1 MIAIIL
7 VFYIINVGLLGTF
20 WPVIIYL
27 PLLFLMVWGGI
38 SCRTEFGGFQNFK
51 EAFLAVFIISVTA
64 TFLFDTFGY
73 LLYKVID
80 PDIPGVIKEKVLENT
95 TAMMERFGTSDDQLE
110 KALDKIKDQDYTPTL
125 QSQAIRYVSSFV
137 IGAVLSALI
146 ALFVNRPDK
155 SQPTLNAES

>member
-1 MIAIIL
+1 MIEIIL

-20 WPVIIYL
+20 WPVTIYL
-27 PLLFLMVWGGI
+27 HLVFLMVWGGI
-38 SCRTEFGGFQNFK
+38 SFRTELGGFQNFK
-51 EAFLAVFIISVTA
+51 EAFLAVLIISITA
-64 TFLFDTFGY
+64 TVLFDSFGY

-95 TAMMERFGTSDDQLE
+95 AAMMERFGTSDDQLE
-110 KALDKIKDQDYTPTL
+110 QALDKIKDQDYTPTL

-155 SQPTLNAES
+155 SQPILNAES